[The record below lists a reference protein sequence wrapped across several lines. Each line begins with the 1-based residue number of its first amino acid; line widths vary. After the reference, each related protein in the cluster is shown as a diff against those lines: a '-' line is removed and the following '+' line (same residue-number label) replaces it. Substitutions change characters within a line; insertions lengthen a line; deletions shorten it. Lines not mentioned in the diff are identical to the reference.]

1 MNEAPLNPRNA
12 PGGKGPGSPC
22 GRAEL
27 AGEGPRHQEQGP
39 EGVRVVRLGKKTGLA
54 ASHRARE
61 TLVNHRGGPPSGLA
75 SLVVLSSN
83 SSKNPFAQTSDPRKN
98 KTRRPHLTVSSAT
111 MASGHCSAHRYKVSG
126 PENTKCF
133 QKKPMGPAGPQTA
146 AAATTDAPT
155 MRQTALASKTT
166 GGGLPEHSNDHRLS
180 GFLRRTSG
188 CS

>member
-22 GRAEL
+22 SRAEL

-61 TLVNHRGGPPSGLA
+61 TLVNLRGAHPAALQVWRFLA
-75 SLVVLSSN
+75 RTLRRVLLP
-83 SSKNPFAQTSDPRKN
+83 KFQTQERTKP
-98 KTRRPHLTVSSAT
+98 RRPHLTVSSAT
-111 MASGHCSAHRYKVSG
+111 TASGHCSAHRYKASG

-133 QKKPMGPAGPQTA
+133 QMEPMGPAGPQMA
-146 AAATTDAPT
+146 AAVTTDTPT
-155 MRQTALASKTT
+155 MRQTAPASKTT
-166 GGGLPEHSNDHRLS
+166 GGGLPEHSDDHRLS